1 MDKDLAREVIRTAYR
16 SGNEL
21 ENLIGVLKNGCSP
34 EEYKLYLRQIA
45 MAIDGIH
52 VALVDK
58 VLAQYPELEAEMEAN
73 LARTGKVMP

>member
-1 MDKDLAREVIRTAYR
+1 MDKELAREVIRAAYR
-16 SGNEL
+16 SGTEL
-21 ENLIGVLKNGCSP
+21 ENLIGALKIGCSP

-58 VLAQYPELEAEMEAN
+58 VLARYPELTAEMEAN

>member
-1 MDKDLAREVIRTAYR
+1 MDKDIAREIIRTAYR
-16 SGNEL
+16 SGSEL
-21 ENLIGVLKNGCSP
+21 EKLIGVLKTRCGS
-34 EEYKLYLRQIA
+34 EDYKYFARQVA

-58 VLAQYPELEAEMEAN
+58 VLSRYPDLETEMEAN

>member
-1 MDKDLAREVIRTAYR
+1 MDKDLAREIIRTSYR

-21 ENLIGVLKNGCSP
+21 GALIGVLKARCNA
-34 EEYKLYLRQIA
+34 EDHKYFARQVA

-58 VLAQYPELEAEMEAN
+58 VLSRYPELATEMEAN
-73 LARTGKVMP
+73 LARTGRVMP

>member
-1 MDKDLAREVIRTAYR
+1 MDKDLAREVIRAAYR
-16 SGNEL
+16 SGSEL
-21 ENLIGVLKNGCSP
+21 EKLIGVLKERCSADD
-34 EEYKLYLRQIA
+34 YKLYLRQVA

-58 VLAQYPELEAEMEAN
+58 VLSRYPELRTEMEAN